1 MSHNNHI
8 IDGVNKDLVGKSK
21 QYYLDLAGDWTDPYG
36 DPVVKKYD
44 GVNVVRDDLIV
55 GSKVRGGDCLVSK
68 IPPEQDTIVYVQP
81 RFGLAGVSILDVAKR
96 HNKKVVLFMPA
107 SKRIS
112 HHQACCIEQG
122 AEPKFA
128 RIAAMPNLN
137 RIAKAWADERPNCFF
152 VPLGLKHELVMAGF
166 VKTMSKM
173 SEPDEVWSVISTGVL
188 SRSMQ
193 IAWPNAEFHAVAVAR
208 NMKAGELGKAQ
219 VISAPEQF
227 TQAVKG
233 NDIPPFPTVLT
244 YDAKA
249 WRYVPKNTNR
259 NILMWNVGTE
269 PKLTDETIYDQTHSK
284 REWGDNRDLSCDRE
298 TASMAFVRVG
308 ENVGREYGASSQSR

>member
-1 MSHNNHI
+1 MTHNKHI
-8 IDGVNKDLVGKSK
+8 IDGINKDLVGKSK
-21 QYYLDLAGDWTDPYG
+21 QYYLDLAGDWEDPYG
-36 DPVVKKYD
+36 GPVVQTYD
-44 GVNVVRDDLIV
+44 GVRVVRDDLIT
-55 GSKVRGGDCLVSK
+55 GSKVRGGDCLISK

-96 HNKKVVLFMPA
+96 HGKRVVLFMPA

-112 HHQACCIEQG
+112 HHQACCIERG
-122 AEPKFA
+122 AEARFA

-137 RIAKAWADERPNCFF
+137 LIAKAWAEERPNCFF
-152 VPLGLKHELVMAGF
+152 VPLGLKHELVTAGF

-173 SEPDEVWSVISTGVL
+173 IEPEEVWSVISTGVL
-188 SRSMQ
+188 TRSMQ

-208 NMKAGELGKAQ
+208 NLKAGELGRAD

-233 NDIPPFPTVLT
+233 EDIPPFPSVPT

-249 WRYVPKNTNR
+249 WRYIPKNTNR
-259 NILMWNVGTE
+259 DILMWNVGTE
-269 PKLTDETIYDQTHSK
+269 PQLKDETIYDDINSE
-284 REWGDNRDLSCDRE
+284 RAWGDSRDYRDICRTVERSGVALP
-298 TASMAFVRVG
+298 RVG
-308 ENVGREYGASSQSR
+308 ANVG